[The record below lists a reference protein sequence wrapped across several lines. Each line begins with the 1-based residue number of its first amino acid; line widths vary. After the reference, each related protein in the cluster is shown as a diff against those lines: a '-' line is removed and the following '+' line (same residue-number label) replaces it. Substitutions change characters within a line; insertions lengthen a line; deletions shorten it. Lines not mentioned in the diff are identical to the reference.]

1 MAFFFFFCSVDI
13 SPPTLDTSYKP
24 YGHSVPTTDEWVWD
38 PAILP
43 SRSITDWDISWLL
56 LFLYSMIKKS
66 TSQRGGLSRSLHQFD
81 KWLSFCLFYVCQMF
95 FFVSSNLDPSALFCC
110 SCFLSPILIFPL
122 CSVTLSR
129 SPPSW
134 CHHFSVEVESGVL
147 WVPLR
152 LVRLLFFKLET
163 ASLLGLLW
171 ESVSVLLILFWLEVC
186 AILWVE

>member
-1 MAFFFFFCSVDI
+1 MAFFCSVDI

-24 YGHSVPTTDEWVWD
+24 YGHAVSTTDDWVWD

-43 SRSITDWDISWLL
+43 SHSITDWDISWLL
-56 LFLYSMIKKS
+56 LFLYSMIKKR
-66 TSQRGGLSRSLHQFD
+66 TSQRGSLSGSLHQFD
-81 KWLSFCLFYVCQMF
+81 KWLSFCLFYVCQIF
-95 FFVSSNLDPSALFCC
+95 FFVSSNLDPSALFCR
-110 SCFLSPILIFPL
+110 SCVLSPILIFPL
-122 CSVTLSR
+122 CSVTQR

-163 ASLLGLLW
+163 VRLFLVCYRPASQSCWFYSG
-171 ESVSVLLILFWLEVC
+171 
-186 AILWVE
+186 